1 MSKEAG
7 GLSSRREALKLI
19 VGAGG
24 AGLALLTLTPRT
36 VWAQSQDGDLSI
48 LSAALA
54 LEHEAVAAY
63 QFGLDSKKLSGEQLK
78 YAVAFQSDELYHR
91 DGLAGAIHTLGGQPV
106 EPKKDYGFGQAKSAT
121 DFIRV
126 VHMLEQD
133 FIRAYA
139 TLAANLQNKGV
150 LNFAAHILADEVR
163 HLTVWHHELG
173 IPNYGKHAMFTSA

>member
-36 VWAQSQDGDLSI
+36 VWAQSLEGDLSI
-48 LSAALA
+48 LSAALY

-63 QFGLDSKKLSGEQLK
+63 QFGIDSKLLSGAQLK

-91 DGLAGAIHTLGGQPV
+91 DGLAGGIRALGG
-106 EPKKDYGFGQAKSAT
+106 EPTEPNQRFHFGKIKSAP
-121 DFIRV
+121 DFMRM
-126 VHMLEQD
+126 VHLLEQD
-133 FIRAYA
+133 FIRAYS

-163 HLTVWHHELG
+163 HLTIWHHELG
-173 IPNYGKHAMFTSA
+173 IPNYGKHTLFAS